1 MKRSIPKNNSKNKIG
16 GGWEKKN
23 KTAGLKKPNEH
34 TIHYYLRIIRRKIY
48 RNNTLP
54 PYYYVIQPPTTL
66 TLNNHNFVYSPFISI
81 KNIIK

>member
-16 GGWEKKN
+16 GGWEKN
-23 KTAGLKKPNEH
+23 KTGLKPKEH
-34 TIHYYLRIIRRKIY
+34 TIHYYLLRIIRRKIY